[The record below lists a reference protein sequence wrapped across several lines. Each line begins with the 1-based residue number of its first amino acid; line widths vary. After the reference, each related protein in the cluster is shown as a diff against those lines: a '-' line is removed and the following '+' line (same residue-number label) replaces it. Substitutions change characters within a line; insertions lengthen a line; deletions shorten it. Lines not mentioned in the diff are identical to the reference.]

1 MSTELTVPLPKVTE
15 AIAEYQNQFEML
27 RQQLEQL
34 ERNFNEQK
42 ANGINTLNML
52 TGAIKALEQLQNV
65 AVPVVPPAPPQELAD
80 VFNSELCRECEERR
94 EDSQEVS

>member
-1 MSTELTVPLPKVTE
+1 MSTEMIVSLPKIEE
-15 AIAEYQNQFEML
+15 AIVDYQNQFEML

-42 ANGINTLNML
+42 SNGINTLNML
-52 TGAIKALEQLQNV
+52 TGAIKSLEQLRTV
-65 AVPVVPPAPPQELAD
+65 AVPAPPSVD
-80 VFNSELCRECEERR
+80 VLNSDACRECEERR